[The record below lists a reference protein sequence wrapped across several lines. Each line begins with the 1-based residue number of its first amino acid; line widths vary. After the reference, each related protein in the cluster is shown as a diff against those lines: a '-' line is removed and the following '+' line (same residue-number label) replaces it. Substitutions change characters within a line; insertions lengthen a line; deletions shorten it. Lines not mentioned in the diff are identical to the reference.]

1 MDGFEEPG
9 DSQNGVIWT
18 QHALKNIKKALVK
31 QAFRAPRKAMQN
43 TL

>member
-1 MDGFEEPG
+1 MEVFEEPRN
-9 DSQNGVIWT
+9 SQNGVTWT

-31 QAFRAPRKAMQN
+31 QGFRALEKAMQN

>member
-1 MDGFEEPG
+1 MENFEDPG

-31 QAFRAPRKAMQN
+31 QAFRALEK
-43 TL
+43 LV